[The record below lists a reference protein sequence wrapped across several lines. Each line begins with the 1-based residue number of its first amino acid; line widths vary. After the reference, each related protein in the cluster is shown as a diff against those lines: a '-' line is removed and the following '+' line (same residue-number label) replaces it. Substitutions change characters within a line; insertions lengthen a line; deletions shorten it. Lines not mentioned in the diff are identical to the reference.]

1 MKFDLSNDFDLK
13 KFESRIKNLVKN
25 KKKVELKEIR
35 QSRSLSQNAY
45 LHVCLS
51 MFGIEFGLSI
61 DEVKQMLKTECQFMS
76 YEKNGT
82 IFLKSTSMLNT
93 KELTAF
99 IEWIRTFA
107 SQHGLYIP
115 TSEEYIM
122 NRFEIDKSIDQHSSF
137 L

>member
-1 MKFDLSNDFDLK
+1 MKFDLSND
-13 KFESRIKNLVKN
+13 FESRIKNLVKN

>member
-1 MKFDLSNDFDLK
+1 MKFDLSNNFDLK
-13 KFESRIKNLVKN
+13 KFETRIETLVKN

-61 DEVKQMLKTECQFMS
+61 DEVKQMLKTECQFMN

-82 IFLKSTSMLNT
+82 TFLKSTAMLNT
-93 KELTAF
+93 KELTEF
-99 IEWIRTFA
+99 IEWIRTFS

>member
-1 MKFDLSNDFDLK
+1 MKFDLSNNFDLK
-13 KFESRIKNLVKN
+13 KFETRIETLVKN

-61 DEVKQMLKTECQFMS
+61 DEVKQMLKTECQFMN

-82 IFLKSTSMLNT
+82 TFLKSTAMLNT
-93 KELTAF
+93 KELT
-99 IEWIRTFA
+99 E
-107 SQHGLYIP
+107 L
-115 TSEEYIM
+115 
-122 NRFEIDKSIDQHSSF
+122 
-137 L
+137 